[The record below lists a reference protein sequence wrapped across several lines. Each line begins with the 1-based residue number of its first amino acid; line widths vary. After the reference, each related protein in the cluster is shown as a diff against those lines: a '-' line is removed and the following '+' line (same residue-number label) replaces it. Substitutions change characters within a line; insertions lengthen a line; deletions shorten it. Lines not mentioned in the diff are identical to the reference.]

1 MPRGDAALHI
11 LKDFSREGLFF
22 RLVEALIEV
31 HSNGVMGR
39 DVPIPLLS
47 RIIMEIEDQ
56 GYRYSREKGV
66 FVESAGGNKTMG
78 WGTLRDGRTYELA
91 LLRMDVAG
99 NSELVRRYPASAVR
113 STFSAMKEIARRQV
127 EKRDGRIWSWEGDGG
142 LAAFYL
148 GDRSL
153 QATLCGIEILH
164 ELHLFNLLARRL
176 PEPVNMRL
184 AVHAGPCR
192 FAGSPRDAGGETI
205 RRVELLESMYT
216 EPDSLTVSQVVYTD
230 LGGKLEQCFTPVGGD
245 ANSTLFRYSLCWNRT

>member
-1 MPRGDAALHI
+1 MMSTSARDSPPASPCPAADAARHI

-39 DVPIPLLS
+39 EVPIPLLS

-66 FVESAGGNKTMG
+66 FVESAGRDKTMG

-99 NSELVRRYPASAVR
+99 NSALVRRYPAAVVR

-127 EKRDGRIWSWEGDGG
+127 EKRDGRIWSWEGRWR
-142 LAAFYL
+142 AC
-148 GDRSL
+148 R
-153 QATLCGIEILH
+153 
-164 ELHLFNLLARRL
+164 LLLR
-176 PEPVNMRL
+176 
-184 AVHAGPCR
+184 
-192 FAGSPRDAGGETI
+192 
-205 RRVELLESMYT
+205 
-216 EPDSLTVSQVVYTD
+216 
-230 LGGKLEQCFTPVGGD
+230 
-245 ANSTLFRYSLCWNRT
+245 